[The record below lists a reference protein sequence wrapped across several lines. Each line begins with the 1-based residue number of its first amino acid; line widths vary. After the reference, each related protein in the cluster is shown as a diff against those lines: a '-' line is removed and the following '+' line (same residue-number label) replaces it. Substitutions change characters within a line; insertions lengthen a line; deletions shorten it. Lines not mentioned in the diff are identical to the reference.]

1 MNMLK
6 ELLGIITETAK
17 KKKKKKGVPKSAAA
31 AVYHRD
37 YERTKNKPY
46 RDYDPD
52 ERRTNKAD

>member
-1 MNMLK
+1 MNVLR
-6 ELLGIITETAK
+6 ELLGIITEGAK
-17 KKKKKKGVPKSAAA
+17 KRKKKSVPKTAAA

-52 ERRTNKAD
+52 ERRRERADD